1 MLGAL
6 MSSGQANPLP
16 SFVNDPT
23 VADRMVAENK
33 LAIAFLGKMPIVP
46 GHTLICPKRE
56 IAKSEEL
63 TFEEWRDILELKE
76 LICKKL
82 TDVFQAEGFNF
93 AWNEG
98 ELAGQSVAHF
108 HLHVLPRK
116 TGDAGILK
124 YEPREFLYRPGIRD
138 ISPQEELTSIAVL
151 LRASKTE

>member
-1 MLGAL
+1 MNKKVEKVIADEVDL
-6 MSSGQANPLP
+6 LP

-23 VADRMVAENK
+23 VVDRMVTQNR

-63 TFEEWRDILELKE
+63 TFKEWRDILDLKE
-76 LICKKL
+76 EVCKKL
-82 TDVFQAEGFNF
+82 IDVFQAEGFNF

-98 ELAGQSVAHF
+98 TLAGQSVDHF

-116 TGDAGILK
+116 RGDTGILE
-124 YEPREFLYRPGIRD
+124 YEPRAFLYRPGKRD
-138 ISPQEELTSIAVL
+138 ITPKEELDAVAAL
-151 LRASKTE
+151 LRS

>member
-1 MLGAL
+1 MI
-6 MSSGQANPLP
+6 SVQADPLP
-16 SFVNDPT
+16 SFINDPT
-23 VADRMVAENK
+23 VANRMVAENE

-56 IAKSEEL
+56 IAKSEDL

-76 LICKKL
+76 IICKKL
-82 TDVFQAEGFNF
+82 KDVFQAEGFNF

-116 TGDAGILK
+116 AGDAGILE
-124 YEPREFLYRPGIRD
+124 YEPRAFLYRPGIRD
-138 ISPQEELTSIAVL
+138 ISPQEELTSIAAL
-151 LRASKTE
+151 LRSSKQSVLK